1 MTEEIPTIK
10 ELHTSC
16 LSCVFAIKD
25 KQKQIGCEFNR
36 LELYK
41 KAGAEIIK
49 AYDAHNNEFDVIN
62 MRICMY
68 KRGEEWAKEVPKHER
83 EDTVNKELRV
93 KYHSMVY
100 FTDDLSEEDN
110 TNMVVFSSRGKALKD
125 LDKTLNSLDKQKNPP
140 RVVTIISRRKDIS
153 QKDLVNHITASYYK
167 NIEWRLQ
174 TFFDPEMAD
183 RECVDMVIDG
193 TKYGYPVLFYINF
206 NSGFVVPE
214 SMSEELQ
221 SFFVKD
227 MKRAAYAY
235 PTTDGNGEL
244 VNSILHLKHA
254 GNCFNI
260 PILEKIKEFEEKALD
275 FIVEI
280 EDICPSLKM

>member
-1 MTEEIPTIK
+1 MTEEISVIN

-16 LSCVFAIKD
+16 LDCVFSIKD
-25 KQKQIGCEFNR
+25 KQKQIGCKFNR
-36 LELYK
+36 LELYE

-49 AYDAHNNEFDVIN
+49 VYDTHNNEFDVIN

-68 KRGEEWAKEVPKHER
+68 KRGEEWAKEVPNHER
-83 EDTVNKELRV
+83 EETVNRELRI
-93 KYHSMVY
+93 KYQSMVY
-100 FTDDLSEEDN
+100 FTGRSSKREE
-110 TNMVVFSSRGKALKD
+110 ALKD
-125 LDKTLNSLDKQKNPP
+125 LDSTLNSLDKQKNPP
-140 RVVTIISRRKDIS
+140 RVVTIISKRKDIS
-153 QKDLVNHITASYYK
+153 QKDLVNHITASCYK

-174 TFFDPEMAD
+174 TFFDDEMAD

-193 TKYGYPVLFYINF
+193 TKYEYPILFYINF

-221 SFFVKD
+221 KFFVED

-235 PTTDGNGEL
+235 STIDGNGEL

-260 PILEKIKEFEEKALD
+260 PILEKIKEFEEGALD
-275 FIVEI
+275 FIVKI